1 MRFYHIQEKI
11 KIKNVKDEHRKSWKS
26 KKVQPLLNINSTGKK
41 NINAKWYFSIDI
53 SRTLHIFPIPAKP
66 REGHQPALPS
76 PGHFCILPFSFKSHG
91 RWAVSC
97 IVQLRG
103 DNVPYFSPR
112 VRSNIFLLSTDFS
125 FWPDGTCQETTR
137 VLTISGWV
145 NIQTLCS
152 WKVLSR
158 FPDVAA
164 NRS

>member
-1 MRFYHIQEKI
+1 MSRMNTEKG
-11 KIKNVKDEHRKSWKS
+11 WKS
-26 KKVQPLLNINSTGKK
+26 KKVQPLLIINSTGKK
-41 NINAKWYFSIDI
+41 NINAKWHFPLIFQGPFTFSPSRQNQGTPI
-53 SRTLHIFPIPAKP
+53 SLHSPA
-66 REGHQPALPS
+66 PAIS
-76 PGHFCILPFSFKSHG
+76 ILPFSFKSHG

-103 DNVPYFSPR
+103 DNVPYFSR
-112 VRSNIFLLSTDFS
+112 TVRSNIFLLSTDFS
-125 FWPDGTCQETTR
+125 FWPDDTCQETTR

-164 NRS
+164 NPS